1 MRRWCPFVLIGL
13 AIVGCASVQNTPAQD
28 AVWAAYNQC
37 RAEGRVPANVQL
49 MRVDPDGR
57 AYYQTYTS
65 SYGGADFERCL
76 TEKMNRPSPR

>member
-1 MRRWCPFVLIGL
+1 M
-13 AIVGCASVQNTPAQD
+13 QNTPAQD

-37 RAEGRVPANVQL
+37 RAEGRVPSNVQL

-65 SYGGADFERCL
+65 SYGGADFESCL
-76 TEKMNRPSPR
+76 TEKMSRSSPR